1 MGMKR
6 VGPAVLLCSWLC
18 SWLFSWGRVGLLGSA
33 AWAGP
38 GAGASGASKEHEAGP
53 PHVVES
59 FGELRVDF
67 SAGTV
72 EVPGVGVPSLHA
84 PSAQVGRSEAERKA
98 RRDALLRLKKEL
110 SDLPAGRL
118 GCESAGELPGLEAAV
133 AEATPSKIDWGSDGS
148 VRLMLR
154 VRLGALAAKS
164 PPDAGSSSGILIDGV
179 ARPALFSGKRC
190 AMARPGPRVFET
202 LPQARALAPEL
213 TGLPLWHSRSQAAGA
228 EIAAIVRRSP

>member
-6 VGPAVLLCSWLC
+6 VAPAVFLSY
-18 SWLFSWGRVGLLGSA
+18 GLSCGLSCGLGALGWA
-33 AWAGP
+33 AWAGTALAAP
-38 GAGASGASKEHEAGP
+38 ADTAAGP
-53 PHVVES
+53 LHIVEQ

-67 SAGTV
+67 SAGTL
-72 EVPGVGVPSLHA
+72 EVSGVGVPSLHA

-110 SDLPAGRL
+110 ADVPAGRL
-118 GCESAGELPGLEAAV
+118 GCESPAELPGLETAV
-133 AEATPSKIDWGSDGS
+133 TTAPPAQIDWGSDGS
-148 VRLMLR
+148 VRLVLMI
-154 VRLGALAAKS
+154 RLTALAGARPATPATAGPS
-164 PPDAGSSSGILIDGV
+164 PGILVDGA

-202 LPQARALAPEL
+202 LSQARALAPEL
-213 TGLPLWHSRSQAAGA
+213 AGLPLWHSRSQAAGA

>member
-1 MGMKR
+1 MGVMEVKR
-6 VGPAVLLCSWLC
+6 AVTAVVLSSWM
-18 SWLFSWGRVGLLGSA
+18 GLLGWS
-33 AWAGP
+33 AWAGAAP
-38 GAGASGASKEHEAGP
+38 GASSKDHEAGP

-72 EVPGVGVPSLHA
+72 EVPGVGVPGLHA

-110 SDLPAGRL
+110 SELPAGRL
-118 GCESAGELPGLEAAV
+118 GCEAAAELPGLEAAV

-148 VRLMLR
+148 VRLVLR
-154 VRLGALAAKS
+154 VRLGTLAAKS
-164 PPDAGSSSGILIDGV
+164 PPAAASSSGILVDGTT
-179 ARPALFSGKRC
+179 RPALFSGKRC
-190 AMARPGPRVFET
+190 ATAHPGPRVFET
-202 LPQARALAPEL
+202 LPQAHALAPEL